1 MLARMAEDR
10 LDYQELVREA
20 LRDVVRRSL
29 EVVAEEGG
37 LPGEHFFYLSF
48 RSNFPGVRIPTFLR
62 DSYPDEVTII
72 LQHQFWDLEVDRE
85 AFSVSLN
92 FNAARHRVTVPYE
105 ALTSFVDPSAE
116 FGLRFGPVDSEEA
129 PAAEAPARGPR
140 SIEKVP
146 SIGPRAVAEPMPDAM
161 AIAEPVEST
170 ADDSEAPAVDG
181 GRIAGVLPFDPSRRR

>member
-1 MLARMAEDR
+1 MLAPMMDEP

-29 EVVAEEGG
+29 EIVAEEGG
-37 LPGEHFFYLSF
+37 LPGDHFFYVSF
-48 RSNFPGVRIPTFLR
+48 RPTHPGVRVPAFLR

-92 FNAARHRVTVPYE
+92 FNASRQRVTVPYE

-116 FGLRFGPVDSEEA
+116 FGLRFGPLEA
-129 PAAEAPARGPR
+129 QEVASVKTRGPR
-140 SIEKVP
+140 SID
-146 SIGPRAVAEPMPDAM
+146 REPKSE
-161 AIAEPVEST
+161 IKPVET
-170 ADDSEAPAVDG
+170 APEAPESEAAAAPG
-181 GRIAGVLPFDPSRRR
+181 GGKIAGVLPFNPTRRR

>member
-1 MLARMAEDR
+1 MLAPMTDEP

-29 EVVAEEGG
+29 EIVAEEGG
-37 LPGEHFFYLSF
+37 LPGDHFFYVSF
-48 RSNFPGVRIPTFLR
+48 RPTHPGVRVPAFLR

-92 FNAARHRVTVPYE
+92 FNASRQRVTVPYE

-116 FGLRFGPVDSEEA
+116 FGLRFGPLEA
-129 PAAEAPARGPR
+129 QDVASVKTRGPR
-140 SIEKVP
+140 SIDRE
-146 SIGPRAVAEPMPDAM
+146 PRGEAK
-161 AIAEPVEST
+161 PVESEP
-170 ADDSEAPAVDG
+170 EAPESEDTATPEEG
-181 GRIAGVLPFDPSRRR
+181 GKIAGVLPFPTRRR

>member
-1 MLARMAEDR
+1 MLAHMADDL

-20 LRDVVRRSL
+20 LRDVVRRCL

-37 LPGEHFFYLSF
+37 LPGDHFFYVSF
-48 RSNFPGVRIPTFLR
+48 RSNFPGVRIPAFLR

-92 FNAARHRVTVPYE
+92 FNASRQRVTVPYE

-116 FGLRFGPVDSEEA
+116 FGLRFGPAE
-129 PAAEAPARGPR
+129 PAAAEGGEIRGPR
-140 SIEKVP
+140 SIDREP
-146 SIGPRAVAEPMPDAM
+146 PGSIRPAGGANTEAAGAP
-161 AIAEPVEST
+161 T
-170 ADDSEAPAVDG
+170 AADG
-181 GRIAGVLPFDPSRRR
+181 GKIAGVLPFNPRRK

>member
-1 MLARMAEDR
+1 MLAHMADDR

-20 LRDVVRRSL
+20 LRDVVRRCL

-37 LPGEHFFYLSF
+37 LPGDHFFYLSF
-48 RSNFPGVRIPTFLR
+48 RSNFPGVRIPAFLR

-92 FNAARHRVTVPYE
+92 FNASRQRVTVPYE

-116 FGLRFGPVDSEEA
+116 FGLRFGPAE
-129 PAAEAPARGPR
+129 PAAAEGGEARGPR
-140 SIEKVP
+140 SVGRDATP
-146 SIGPRAVAEPMPDAM
+146 SIRPAGGADSDDA
-161 AIAEPVEST
+161 
-170 ADDSEAPAVDG
+170 DGAPASADG
-181 GRIAGVLPFDPSRRR
+181 GKIAGVLPFSPRRK

>member
-1 MLARMAEDR
+1 MLACMADDR

-20 LRDVVRRSL
+20 LRDVVRRCM

-37 LPGEHFFYLSF
+37 LPGDHFFYVSF
-48 RSNFPGVRIPTFLR
+48 RSNFPGVRIPAFLR

-92 FNAARHRVTVPYE
+92 FNASRQRVTVPYE

-116 FGLRFGPVDSEEA
+116 FGLRFGPVEPEEVKGT
-129 PAAEAPARGPR
+129 EFRGPR
-140 SIEKVP
+140 SIDRGTPGENRPVGVP
-146 SIGPRAVAEPMPDAM
+146 TNAL
-161 AIAEPVEST
+161 EPVG
-170 ADDSEAPAVDG
+170 APAVSDG
-181 GRIAGVLPFDPSRRR
+181 GKIAGVLPFDPSRRR

>member
-1 MLARMAEDR
+1 MADDR

-20 LRDVVRRSL
+20 LRDVVRRCM

-37 LPGEHFFYLSF
+37 LPGDHFFYVSF
-48 RSNFPGVRIPTFLR
+48 RSSFPGVRIPAFLR

-92 FNAARHRVTVPYE
+92 FNASRQRVTVPYE

-116 FGLRFGPVDSEEA
+116 FGLRFGPVEPEEA
-129 PAAEAPARGPR
+129 KGTEVRGPR
-140 SIEKVP
+140 SIDRGTPGENRPAGVP
-146 SIGPRAVAEPMPDAM
+146 TNVP
-161 AIAEPVEST
+161 EPVG
-170 ADDSEAPAVDG
+170 APAGDG
-181 GRIAGVLPFDPSRRR
+181 GKIAGVLPFDPSRRR